1 MKPIRLALSCAILSL
16 AALLAACGPSNT
28 VRLLPLPQPAVST
41 LPAPN
46 APRVSVVRFEDKRL
60 DLILGIRRDGTSFSA
75 SEDVAQWF
83 SRALADE
90 LTRAGFQVSYA
101 LNPGMA
107 RSGRPDYIVTG
118 EVRQVQVKEV
128 SATEYSSA
136 MEAQFRLAGIKGEIA
151 GESLTAS
158 LNRTAIPGAGIA
170 DDLLQQT
177 LQEVVQPMA
186 RKIARHVEAKK

>member
-16 AALLAACGPSNT
+16 AVLLPGCGPSNT

-46 APRVSVVRFEDKRL
+46 APHVSVVRFEDKRL
-60 DLILGIRRDGTSFSA
+60 DLVLGVRRDGTSFSA

-90 LTRAGFQVSYA
+90 LTRSGLQVSYA

-118 EVRQVQVKEV
+118 EVRQIQLKEI
-128 SATEYSSA
+128 SAAEYSSA
-136 MEAQFRLAGIKGEIA
+136 MEAQFRLSGIGGEIA
-151 GESLTAS
+151 GESLTSS
-158 LNRTAIPGAGIA
+158 LNRTAIPGASIA
-170 DDLLQQT
+170 DDLLLQT
-177 LQEVVQPMA
+177 LQEIVQPMA
-186 RKIARHVEAKK
+186 RKIAQHIEAKK